1 MGKPWK
7 IIETHEYVKAVVQSL
22 LFHFCWGTKT
32 DIAKKTKTSN
42 LANQNMLR
50 RSVSFHHYTKKH
62 ILDGPSGV
70 QHVLFQSLQQ
80 PPMPRSVFP
89 GFGLYFGVATNDFTS
104 RT

>member
-22 LFHFCWGTKT
+22 LFHFVGVLKQTLQ
-32 DIAKKTKTSN
+32 KTKTSN